1 MTQRTGVRSG
11 ALGQSA
17 ASLSSPNV
25 VRLQSRHHSIIL
37 HGPVNQGSRFPKV
50 PDRFVRS
57 RRTGLLNKA
66 GRPAEKGRGR
76 PERRVG
82 GLTGAQTENLQ
93 GRIPR
98 GATERKPMAMLR
110 KTQRVA
116 SGARRAMLLTTGDL
130 NSVVGRFGSSGR
142 IRTYNPSLNS
152 RNGCS
157 RLALQTQGL
166 HARNSDYRVNWGDS
180 GGTAHGFIETS
191 TRPPGRW
198 RRPMFSRFTG
208 SSSL

>member
-57 RRTGLLNKA
+57 RRNGLLNKA

-93 GRIPR
+93 GRIPVSY
-98 GATERKPMAMLR
+98 TH
-110 KTQRVA
+110 
-116 SGARRAMLLTTGDL
+116 LTLPT
-130 NSVVGRFGSSGR
+130 
-142 IRTYNPSLNS
+142 
-152 RNGCS
+152 
-157 RLALQTQGL
+157 
-166 HARNSDYRVNWGDS
+166 
-180 GGTAHGFIETS
+180 
-191 TRPPGRW
+191 
-198 RRPMFSRFTG
+198 
-208 SSSL
+208 